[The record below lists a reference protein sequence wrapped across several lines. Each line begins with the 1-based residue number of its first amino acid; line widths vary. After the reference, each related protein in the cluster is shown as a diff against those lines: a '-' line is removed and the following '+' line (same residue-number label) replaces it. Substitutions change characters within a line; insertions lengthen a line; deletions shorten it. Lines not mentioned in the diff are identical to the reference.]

1 VSKLEETPHM
11 NCEIDSCYPNPDH
24 VIRIRTALIV
34 NQFATKDIERREP
47 CFEAA
52 IMAETPLDR
61 LPLYAEDELATLSG
75 RVGEMAITEK
85 NTFQVV
91 DRINSQFLPIK
102 ALCNELQN
110 RDRESALDAMLIG
123 ESEVMLKLKRSIRT
137 VAMSSETVLI
147 TGESGTGK
155 ELIAKAIHDLSA
167 RCREPFLAI
176 NCGALTESLV
186 ESELFGYVRGAF
198 TGAMANKRGYFE
210 AAGNGTIFLDEF
222 AEMSMATQAKLL
234 RVLEERKI
242 RPVGMTDAKEISFN
256 ARVVV
261 ATNHDL
267 KKDVRAGKFRH
278 DLYYRVNVLQIR
290 APALRFRGD
299 DIELLARHFI
309 RKYNERNACQVS
321 DDIDRSLLDQLKS
334 YSWPGNVRELENVIT
349 RLANSLQDR
358 AAPSSESQFRTSTRA
373 RPKSTGLTLVNLNS
387 RLQLSVPK
395 KRDSSKKLIT
405 LARREDKRQKELD
418 GYERVLEMSKG
429 NISAAARLLRIP
441 RSTLQSRLS
450 SLKSQSQ
457 DIRS

>member
-1 VSKLEETPHM
+1 MRAVESGEEWLE
-11 NCEIDSCYPNPDH
+11 
-24 VIRIRTALIV
+24 
-34 NQFATKDIERREP
+34 
-47 CFEAA
+47 
-52 IMAETPLDR
+52 
-61 LPLYAEDELATLSG
+61 
-75 RVGEMAITEK
+75 
-85 NTFQVV
+85 
-91 DRINSQFLPIK
+91 
-102 ALCNELQN
+102 
-110 RDRESALDAMLIG
+110 ALDAKIIG
-123 ESEVMLKLKRSIRT
+123 ESNVMRDLKRSILNVART
-137 VAMSSETVLI
+137 SETVLI

-155 ELIAKAIHDLSA
+155 ELIARAIHESSA
-167 RCREPFLAI
+167 RCNGPFLAI

-198 TGAMANKRGYFE
+198 TGAIANKRGYFE
-210 AAGNGTIFLDEF
+210 AAGKGTIFLDEF

-290 APALRFRGD
+290 APVLRSRGD

-309 RKYNERNACQVS
+309 RKYNERNDCQVS
-321 DDIDRSLLDQLKS
+321 DDILQNLLDQLKS

-349 RLANSLQDR
+349 RLANALQDR
-358 AAPSSESQFRTSTRA
+358 PDRNSASQFGTSVRA
-373 RPKSTGLTLVNLNS
+373 QPKSTRLTLLNLHS
-387 RLQLSVPK
+387 RLQLSLPM
-395 KRDSSKKLIT
+395 KRYTSKKLIT
-405 LARREDKRQKELD
+405 LTQREAKRQRELD
-418 GYERVLEMSKG
+418 DYERVLELSKG

-450 SLKSQSQ
+450 SLKSQSHGI
-457 DIRS
+457 DRSRSFSK